1 MPANTSSTLHRID
14 ECPDVMADACVGDDQ
29 GNLIFLSIWARDTA
43 VQQFLARLT
52 LGRDEQG
59 LDQFHVITD
68 QDGSVPVFIGNVDRL
83 EKRITRAYRRTLFGS
98 LSNVWLFD
106 RRCVKP
112 DKANASALALLPR
125 DSTHRLDRLW
135 KLVRDTCPLPLLD
148 PWREPVL
155 ELLQAKSMLTRL
167 PFALGPLEGHRLA
180 IDVPVLTQVLGG
192 LIRSGA
198 LVGGAPAPPRRNRS
212 KRWLEVPSPDMHAR
226 MSASLRLQ
234 CQEIPMALMF
244 PRLARNFVKNGYF
257 PTDEPTLE
265 RALAALAPSDGP
277 MCILDPCAGE
287 GVAIAE
293 AAHTLGREQV
303 AAYAVEYDAERA
315 RHARQLVDRCIHG
328 DLMDTLIS
336 RQAFGLL
343 WLNPPYGD
351 LSKDANGNIGYQGQ
365 GRARLEKLFYQR
377 SLPLLQYGGVL
388 IYIVPSYVLDA
399 ELVGWL
405 TRHFAELRIYRA
417 VETQFK
423 QVVIFGRRVRQRDQA
438 SDSVK
443 AVRGLLL
450 QIGQGETQA
459 EELPIEWPF
468 LPYTVPAS
476 PAEPEHFYR
485 VTMEPEQFADE
496 VGRLQGLWPALDT
509 HLGAA
514 QQSLRPPARAL
525 SHWHLALALAAG
537 AISGAVRSRTGRVL
551 VVKGDTHKEK
561 TLQTEYT
568 ERDDGSVAETRILTD
583 KFVPVIR
590 AWDMTPSSPT
600 RGEVLTIR

>member
-1 MPANTSSTLHRID
+1 
-14 ECPDVMADACVGDDQ
+14 
-29 GNLIFLSIWARDTA
+29 
-43 VQQFLARLT
+43 
-52 LGRDEQG
+52 
-59 LDQFHVITD
+59 
-68 QDGSVPVFIGNVDRL
+68 
-83 EKRITRAYRRTLFGS
+83 
-98 LSNVWLFD
+98 
-106 RRCVKP
+106 
-112 DKANASALALLPR
+112 
-125 DSTHRLDRLW
+125 
-135 KLVRDTCPLPLLD
+135 
-148 PWREPVL
+148 
-155 ELLQAKSMLTRL
+155 
-167 PFALGPLEGHRLA
+167 
-180 IDVPVLTQVLGG
+180 
-192 LIRSGA
+192 
-198 LVGGAPAPPRRNRS
+198 
-212 KRWLEVPSPDMHAR
+212 
-226 MSASLRLQ
+226 
-234 CQEIPMALMF
+234 MALMF
-244 PRLARNFVKNGYF
+244 PRLARNFIRNGYF

-265 RALAALAPSDGP
+265 RALSALAPPPGS
-277 MCILDPCAGE
+277 MSILDPCAGE

-293 AAHTLGREQV
+293 AAHALGREQV
-303 AAYAVEYDAERA
+303 KAFAVEYDAERA
-315 RHARQLVDRCIHG
+315 AHARRLVDRCIHG

-336 RQAFGLL
+336 RQTFGLL

-351 LSKDANGNIGYQGQ
+351 LSKDVNGNIGYQGQ

-377 SLPLLQYGGVL
+377 ALPLLQYGGVL
-388 IYIVPSYVLDA
+388 VFIVPSYVLDA

-405 TRHFAELRIYRA
+405 TRHFADLRIYRA

-423 QVVIFGRRVRQRDQA
+423 QVVIFGRRIRQRDQA
-438 SDSVK
+438 SESVK

-450 QIGQGETQA
+450 QIGQGDAEA
-459 EELPIEWPF
+459 EELPLEWPF

-537 AISGAVRSRTGRVL
+537 AISGVVTSKSGRVL

-590 AWDMTPSSPT
+590 AWDLTLGSPT
-600 RGEVLTIR
+600 WGEVLTIR

>member
-1 MPANTSSTLHRID
+1 
-14 ECPDVMADACVGDDQ
+14 
-29 GNLIFLSIWARDTA
+29 
-43 VQQFLARLT
+43 
-52 LGRDEQG
+52 
-59 LDQFHVITD
+59 
-68 QDGSVPVFIGNVDRL
+68 
-83 EKRITRAYRRTLFGS
+83 
-98 LSNVWLFD
+98 
-106 RRCVKP
+106 
-112 DKANASALALLPR
+112 
-125 DSTHRLDRLW
+125 
-135 KLVRDTCPLPLLD
+135 
-148 PWREPVL
+148 
-155 ELLQAKSMLTRL
+155 
-167 PFALGPLEGHRLA
+167 
-180 IDVPVLTQVLGG
+180 
-192 LIRSGA
+192 
-198 LVGGAPAPPRRNRS
+198 
-212 KRWLEVPSPDMHAR
+212 
-226 MSASLRLQ
+226 
-234 CQEIPMALMF
+234 MALMF

-293 AAHTLGREQV
+293 AAHALGREQV
-303 AAYAVEYDAERA
+303 KAFAVEYDAERA
-315 RHARQLVDRCIHG
+315 QHARQLVDRCIHG

-336 RQAFGLL
+336 RQTFGLL

-351 LSKDANGNIGYQGQ
+351 LTKDANGNIGYQGQ

-377 SLPLLQYGGVL
+377 ALPLLQYGGVL
-388 IYIVPSYVLDA
+388 VFIVPSYVLDA

-405 TRHFAELRIYRA
+405 TRHFADLRIYRA

-443 AVRGLLL
+443 ATRGLMLR
-450 QIGQGETQA
+450 IGQGDVEPDG
-459 EELPIEWPF
+459 LPLEWPF
-468 LPYTVPAS
+468 LPYAVPTS
-476 PAEPEHFYR
+476 PAAPEQFSR

-537 AISGAVRSRTGRVL
+537 AISGVVRSRAGRVL

>member
-1 MPANTSSTLHRID
+1 
-14 ECPDVMADACVGDDQ
+14 
-29 GNLIFLSIWARDTA
+29 
-43 VQQFLARLT
+43 
-52 LGRDEQG
+52 
-59 LDQFHVITD
+59 
-68 QDGSVPVFIGNVDRL
+68 
-83 EKRITRAYRRTLFGS
+83 
-98 LSNVWLFD
+98 
-106 RRCVKP
+106 
-112 DKANASALALLPR
+112 
-125 DSTHRLDRLW
+125 
-135 KLVRDTCPLPLLD
+135 
-148 PWREPVL
+148 
-155 ELLQAKSMLTRL
+155 
-167 PFALGPLEGHRLA
+167 
-180 IDVPVLTQVLGG
+180 
-192 LIRSGA
+192 
-198 LVGGAPAPPRRNRS
+198 
-212 KRWLEVPSPDMHAR
+212 
-226 MSASLRLQ
+226 
-234 CQEIPMALMF
+234 MALMF
-244 PRLARNFVKNGYF
+244 PRLARNFIRNGYF
-257 PTDEPTLE
+257 PTDEPTLA
-265 RALAALAPSDGP
+265 RALSALAPSPGA
-277 MCILDPCAGE
+277 MSLLDPCAGE

-293 AAHTLGREQV
+293 AAHALGREQV
-303 AAYAVEYDAERA
+303 QVFAVEYDAERA

-336 RQAFGLL
+336 RQSFGLL

-351 LSKDANGNIGYQGQ
+351 LSKDVNGNIGYQGQ

-377 SLPLLQYGGVL
+377 ALPLRQYGGVL
-388 IYIVPSYVLDA
+388 VFIVPSYVLDA

-405 TRHFAELRIYRA
+405 TRHFADLRIYRA

-423 QVVIFGRRVRQRDQA
+423 QVVIFGRRIRQRDQA
-438 SDSVK
+438 SESVK

-450 QIGQGETQA
+450 QIGQGDAEA
-459 EELPIEWPF
+459 EELPLEWPF

-537 AISGAVRSRTGRVL
+537 AISGVVKSKSGRVL

-568 ERDDGSVAETRILTD
+568 ERDDGSVAETRLLTD

-590 AWDMTPSSPT
+590 AWALTLGSPT
-600 RGEVLTIR
+600 WGEVLTIR

>member
-1 MPANTSSTLHRID
+1 M
-14 ECPDVMADACVGDDQ
+14 C
-29 GNLIFLSIWARDTA
+29 
-43 VQQFLARLT
+43 
-52 LGRDEQG
+52 
-59 LDQFHVITD
+59 
-68 QDGSVPVFIGNVDRL
+68 
-83 EKRITRAYRRTLFGS
+83 
-98 LSNVWLFD
+98 
-106 RRCVKP
+106 
-112 DKANASALALLPR
+112 ASA
-125 DSTHRLDRLW
+125 
-135 KLVRDTCPLPLLD
+135 CP
-148 PWREPVL
+148 
-155 ELLQAKSMLTRL
+155 SS
-167 PFALGPLEGHRLA
+167 
-180 IDVPVLTQVLGG
+180 
-192 LIRSGA
+192 LI
-198 LVGGAPAPPRRNRS
+198 PHRRN
-212 KRWLEVPSPDMHAR
+212 
-226 MSASLRLQ
+226 
-234 CQEIPMALMF
+234 PMALMF
-244 PRLARNFVKNGYF
+244 PRLARNFVKAGYF

-265 RALAALAPSDGP
+265 RALSALAPTNGS

-293 AAHTLGREQV
+293 AAHVLGREQ
-303 AAYAVEYDAERA
+303 AKAFAVEYDAERA
-315 RHARQLVDRCIHG
+315 RHARSLVDHCIHS

-365 GRARLEKLFYQR
+365 GRPRLEKLFYQR
-377 SLPLLQYGGVL
+377 ALPLLQYGGVL
-388 IYIVPSYVLDA
+388 VFIVPHYVLDA

-405 TRHFAELRIYRA
+405 TRHFADLRTYRA

-438 SDSVK
+438 SDTVK
-443 AVRGLLL
+443 ATRGLLL
-450 QIGQGETQA
+450 QLGQGDVEA
-459 EELPIEWPF
+459 EELPSEWPF
-468 LPYTVPAS
+468 LPYIVPAS

-496 VGRLQGLWPALDT
+496 VGRLQGLWPTLDT

-537 AISGAVRSRTGRVL
+537 AISGVVRSKAGRLL

-590 AWDMTPSSPT
+590 AWDMTPGSAT

>member
-1 MPANTSSTLHRID
+1 M
-14 ECPDVMADACVGDDQ
+14 C
-29 GNLIFLSIWARDTA
+29 
-43 VQQFLARLT
+43 
-52 LGRDEQG
+52 
-59 LDQFHVITD
+59 
-68 QDGSVPVFIGNVDRL
+68 
-83 EKRITRAYRRTLFGS
+83 
-98 LSNVWLFD
+98 
-106 RRCVKP
+106 
-112 DKANASALALLPR
+112 ASA
-125 DSTHRLDRLW
+125 
-135 KLVRDTCPLPLLD
+135 CPSSFIP
-148 PWREPVL
+148 
-155 ELLQAKSMLTRL
+155 
-167 PFALGPLEGHRLA
+167 H
-180 IDVPVLTQVLGG
+180 
-192 LIRSGA
+192 
-198 LVGGAPAPPRRNRS
+198 RRN
-212 KRWLEVPSPDMHAR
+212 
-226 MSASLRLQ
+226 
-234 CQEIPMALMF
+234 PMALMF
-244 PRLARNFVKNGYF
+244 PRLARNFVKAGYF

-265 RALAALAPSDGP
+265 RALSALAPANGS

-293 AAHTLGREQV
+293 AAHALGREQ
-303 AAYAVEYDAERA
+303 AKAFAVEYDAERA
-315 RHARQLVDRCIHG
+315 RHARSLVDHCIHG

-365 GRARLEKLFYQR
+365 GRPRLEKLFYQR
-377 SLPLLQYGGVL
+377 ALPLLQYGGVL
-388 IYIVPSYVLDA
+388 VFIVPHYVLDA

-405 TRHFAELRIYRA
+405 TRHFADLRTYRA

-438 SDSVK
+438 SDTVK
-443 AVRGLLL
+443 AMRGLLL
-450 QIGQGETQA
+450 QIGQGDAEA
-459 EELPIEWPF
+459 EELPSEWPF
-468 LPYTVPAS
+468 LPYIVPAS

-496 VGRLQGLWPALDT
+496 VGRLQGLWPTLDT

-537 AISGAVRSRTGRVL
+537 AISGVVRSKAGRLL

-583 KFVPVIR
+583 KFVPMIR
-590 AWDMTPSSPT
+590 AWDMTPGSAT